1 MDENRE
7 QKNWFG
13 RNRKWTIPSMG
24 CLTLIIITI
33 IFASTM
39 VTKLTGVFKDTVP
52 YSVGMENLIKNE
64 LVIKALGEPIEA
76 NGMFQG
82 NIRYNDDEGNADL
95 MVPVRG
101 PKGEATL
108 LIIAVKNDDVW
119 TYNTMEVTISDTNEK
134 IDLLKT
140 MKIIE

>member
-7 QKNWFG
+7 QKNWFD
-13 RNRKWTIPSMG
+13 RNRKWAIPSMG
-24 CLTLIIITI
+24 CLTLIIVTI

-39 VTKLTGVFKDTVP
+39 VTNLTGFFKDSVP
-52 YSVGMENLIKNE
+52 YEVGMENLIKNK
-64 LVIKALGEPIEA
+64 LVIEALGEPIEA

-82 NIRYNDDEGNADL
+82 NIRYNDEEGNADL
-95 MVPVRG
+95 KVPVKG

-108 LIIAVKNDDVW
+108 LIIAVMNDDVW
-119 TYNTMEVTISDTNEK
+119 TYKTMEVSFKDTDK
-134 IDLLKT
+134 TIDLLET

>member
-13 RNRKWTIPSMG
+13 RNRIWAIPSMG
-24 CLTLIIITI
+24 CLTLIVLII

-39 VTKLTGVFKDTVP
+39 ITNLTGFFKDSVP
-52 YSVGMENLIKNE
+52 YTVGMENLIKNK
-64 LVIKALGEPIEA
+64 LVIEALGEPIEA

-95 MVPVRG
+95 KVPVKG

-108 LIIAVKNDDVW
+108 LIIAVMNDDVW
-119 TYNTMEVTISDTNEK
+119 TYNTMEVTISDTNE
-134 IDLLKT
+134 IINLLETIKL
-140 MKIIE
+140 IE

>member
-1 MDENRE
+1 MNENRE

-13 RNRKWTIPSMG
+13 RNRKWAIPSMG
-24 CLTLIIITI
+24 CLTLIVLII

-39 VTKLTGVFKDTVP
+39 VTKLTGFFKDSVP

-64 LVIKALGEPIEA
+64 LVIEALGEPIEA

-82 NIRYNDDEGNADL
+82 NIRYNDEEGNADL
-95 MVPVRG
+95 KVPVKG

-108 LIIAVKNDDVW
+108 LIIAVMNDDVW
-119 TYNTMEVTISDTNEK
+119 TYKTMEVSFKDTDK
-134 IDLLKT
+134 TIDLLET